1 MNKPHKHAEIIK
13 AWADGAEVEFRA
25 HFVERWQDA
34 SYPTW
39 HSHYEYRVKVKVKEE
54 VLITRVTLHNTRVT
68 LHKGSLTYPYLSTNS
83 DPTYDQ
89 KNLKLT
95 FTDGKLTAAEVIK

>member
-1 MNKPHKHAEIIK
+1 MQRLLKLGPTVQRLSLNLP
-13 AWADGAEVEFRA
+13 A
-25 HFVERWQDA
+25 HPRGGLPPP
-34 SYPTW
+34 PTW
-39 HSHYEYRVKVKVKEE
+39 DRCSEYRIKVEAE
-54 VLITRVTLHNTRVT
+54 VLITSVT

>member
-34 SYPTW
+34 SYPSW
-39 HSHYEYRVKVKVKEE
+39 YSPYEYRIKVKEE
-54 VLITRVTLHNTRVT
+54 VLITRVT

>member
-25 HFVERWQDA
+25 PFVERWQDA
-34 SYPTW
+34 NHPTW
-39 HSHYEYRVKVKVKEE
+39 HSHYEYRIKVKAE
-54 VLITRVTLHNTRVT
+54 VIITRVT
-68 LHKGSLTYPYLSTNS
+68 LHKGSLTYPYISTNS

>member
-13 AWADGAEVEFRA
+13 AWADGAEVEFRSSCTSS
-25 HFVERWQDA
+25 WWPTTT
-34 SYPTW
+34 PTW
-39 HSHYEYRVKVKVKEE
+39 DSHYEYRVKVEEE
-54 VLITRVTLHNTRVT
+54 VLITRVTLH
-68 LHKGSLTYPYLSTNS
+68 KGRLTYPYLSTNS
-83 DPTYDQ
+83 DPTNDQ

>member
-1 MNKPHKHAEIIK
+1 MNKPHKHAAVIK
-13 AWADGAEVEFRA
+13 AWADGAEVEVLG
-25 HFVERWQDA
+25 HFVEKWQDA
-34 SYPTW
+34 NYPTW
-39 HSHYEYRVKVKVKEE
+39 QSHYEYRVKVKVKEE
-54 VLITRVTLHNTRVT
+54 VLITRVT

>member
-13 AWADGAEVEFRA
+13 AWAEGAEVEFRA
-25 HFVERWQDA
+25 HFAERWQEANYPTWQDTNN
-34 SYPTW
+34 PTW
-39 HSHYEYRVKVKVKEE
+39 HSHYEYRVKVKEE
-54 VLITRVTLHNTRVT
+54 VIITRVT

>member
-13 AWADGAEVEFRA
+13 AWADGAEVEFKSSCTSS
-25 HFVERWQDA
+25 WWPTTT
-34 SYPTW
+34 PTW
-39 HSHYEYRVKVKVKEE
+39 DRCYEYRIKVEEE
-54 VLITRVTLHNTRVT
+54 VLITRVT

>member
-13 AWADGAEVEFRA
+13 AWADGAEIEVR
-25 HFVERWQDA
+25 H
-34 SYPTW
+34 SYPSSWWPTTTPTW
-39 HSHYEYRVKVKVKEE
+39 DRCYEYRVKVKEE
-54 VLITRVTLHNTRVT
+54 VLITRVTLHN
-68 LHKGSLTYPYLSTNS
+68 GSLTYPYLSTNS

>member
-1 MNKPHKHAEIIK
+1 MNKPHKYAEVIK
-13 AWADGAEVEFRA
+13 AWADGAEVEFKPPYTSS
-25 HFVERWQDA
+25 WWPTTT
-34 SYPTW
+34 PTW
-39 HSHYEYRVKVKVKEE
+39 DSYYEYRIGVKEE
-54 VLITRVTLHNTRVT
+54 VLITRVT

-83 DPTYDQ
+83 DPTYGQ

>member
-13 AWADGAEVEFRA
+13 AWADGAEVEFRPSCTSS
-25 HFVERWQDA
+25 WWPTTT
-34 SYPTW
+34 PTW
-39 HSHYEYRVKVKVKEE
+39 DSYSEYRIKVKE
-54 VLITRVTLHNTRVT
+54 VVVTTCAQLFNCGGIDIIHINHPESHT
-68 LHKGSLTYPYLSTNS
+68 
-83 DPTYDQ
+83 

>member
-1 MNKPHKHAEIIK
+1 MNKPQKHAEIIK
-13 AWADGAEVEFRA
+13 AWADGAEVEFRPSCTSS
-25 HFVERWQDA
+25 WWPTTT
-34 SYPTW
+34 PTW
-39 HSHYEYRVKVKVKEE
+39 DSCYEYRIKVEEE
-54 VLITRVTLHNTRVT
+54 VLITRVT

>member
-1 MNKPHKHAEIIK
+1 MNKPHKYAEVIK

-25 HFVERWQDA
+25 HFVESWQDA

-54 VLITRVTLHNTRVT
+54 VLITRVTLH
-68 LHKGSLTYPYLSTNS
+68 KGSLTYPYLSTNS
-83 DPTYDQ
+83 NPTYDQ

>member
-39 HSHYEYRVKVKVKEE
+39 HSHYEYRVKVKEE
-54 VLITRVTLHNTRVT
+54 VLITRVTLH
-68 LHKGSLTYPYLSTNS
+68 KGSLAYPYLSTNS
-83 DPTYDQ
+83 NPTYDQ

-95 FTDGKLTAAEVIK
+95 FTDGKLTAAEAH